1 MDSPENIRST
11 DWETQLG
18 AALNYKT
25 SFVEAI
31 QGELENF
38 RATSMFGSSD
48 RAVRKKKAA

>member
-1 MDSPENIRST
+1 LDSPENIRST

-18 AALNYKT
+18 AALKT

-48 RAVRKKKAA
+48 RAVSKKWAA